1 MNPFI
6 SILIGLIPI
15 IVISVAIILID
26 KEKEP
31 VFSYVKCYLMG
42 LFAVCIVLALNKYLL
57 RYNLPKEPDALKIFF
72 YSFVVVALVEE
83 LIKYIIILLS
93 SKIDKNYN
101 SHFDSIVYAAF
112 VSLGF
117 ACFENI
123 IYIFSQ
129 RMLMS
134 TVIFRAIFSIPSH
147 VIFGIYMGKFLELS
161 RTKPKNKIL
170 FLLLGL
176 LVPVLLHG
184 LFDFLMLYVP
194 HLISNDFG
202 FYFFLSAFEL
212 ILYIL
217 GIREVII
224 SAKNSASLLGK

>member
-6 SILIGLIPI
+6 SIVIGLIPI
-15 IVISVAIILID
+15 IVISLSIILID

-31 VFSYVKCYLMG
+31 VFSYIKCYLMG
-42 LFAVCIVLALNKYLL
+42 LLAVCIVLALNKYLI
-57 RYNLPKEPDALKIFF
+57 RYSLPQEPDPLKIFF
-72 YSFVVVALVEE
+72 YSFIVVALVEE
-83 LIKYIIILLS
+83 LIKYIVVLLS

-129 RMLMS
+129 RMVMS
-134 TVIFRAIFSIPSH
+134 TVIFRAVFSIPSH

-161 RTKPKNKIL
+161 RTTPKNKIL
-170 FLLLGL
+170 FLSLSL

-212 ILYIL
+212 ILYVL
-217 GIREVII
+217 GIKEVVT
-224 SAKNSASLLGK
+224 SAKKSDNLL